1 MCKKK
6 FICHLTTRYA
16 ETDQMGVIHH
26 STYATYF
33 ELARTEWLLSLGLS
47 YSKLEKKGILLPVLS
62 LSIEFKHPLYFED
75 QIPNRDLF
83 GKRSKLNYRFF
94 VSNFESTQSTLYYS
108 QNPPCFSEC
117 RDSKNHP
124 TSRGVPQCAQ

>member
-1 MCKKK
+1 M
-6 FICHLTTRYA
+6 TTRYA

-75 QIPNRDLF
+75 QIQIEICLESDPSSIIDFSYQIFNQHKVLCTTAKTRLAF
-83 GKRSKLNYRFF
+83 LSAETRKIIRPPEVFRNALN
-94 VSNFESTQSTLYYS
+94 
-108 QNPPCFSEC
+108 
-117 RDSKNHP
+117 D
-124 TSRGVPQCAQ
+124 